1 MGKWR
6 FYAKILIGGI
16 GLERG
21 YTIQGLTISYVV
33 RESGTTI
40 LFIKEP
46 RFFGYHKSYIGFVR
60 MYLPEYLIS
69 NFEEQY
75 GQEIV
80 VREKMQEVIDKG
92 GDLRKELKEAFLSYL
107 VNMGQ

>member
-1 MGKWR
+1 
-6 FYAKILIGGI
+6 
-16 GLERG
+16 
-21 YTIQGLTISYVV
+21 
-33 RESGTTI
+33 
-40 LFIKEP
+40 
-46 RFFGYHKSYIGFVR
+46 

-92 GDLRKELKEAFLSYL
+92 
-107 VNMGQ
+107 VT